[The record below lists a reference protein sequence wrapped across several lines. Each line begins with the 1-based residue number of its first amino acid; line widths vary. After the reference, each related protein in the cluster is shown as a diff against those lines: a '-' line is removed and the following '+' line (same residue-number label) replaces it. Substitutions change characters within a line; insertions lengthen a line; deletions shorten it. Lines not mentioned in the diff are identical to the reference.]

1 MEVIEAPEPEDVF
14 WLNTGRSHK
23 DLEIGWLLS
32 MTATA
37 TLCLF
42 WTVPIAFVAS
52 LNSVNAL
59 TQFLPFVGRLVEAL
73 PFLAPLLAILAPLLV
88 VLLNALL
95 PTILG
100 VISMLEGPISGATLT
115 ASKFSKL
122 AVFSIVQT
130 FFISAITKGAVSVA
144 SQITGDVSEIIA
156 NPLLLVDLLA
166 TELAKNS
173 SYFIQIIFVS
183 TVTQTGLELLRLVP
197 LLFAA
202 IRHYLGPKLTPRE
215 KKKPFLGIFQ
225 PLRHVFQF
233 SQADILSSIILLYMV
248 LFVYAAIAPI
258 VSFVAA
264 FCFWWIRVTYTNQ
277 NLFIYS
283 RMPDSGGKLWPKAIR
298 ILLSCMIIAEIVT
311 LGILGLR
318 QSFIAI
324 PLMVPLIVISAL
336 FYGYVN
342 QQHFKVAEHLT
353 ADACMQA
360 EMKQQGNFDI
370 RALVEGQYIQPAMQR
385 RTAFPE
391 LPDTIALPVELRDME
406 SGDDGPKADES
417 GS

>member
-23 DLEIGWLLS
+23 DLEVGWLLS

-37 TLCLF
+37 TLCIF

-59 TQFLPFVGRLVEAL
+59 TQFLPFVGELVDAI
-73 PFLAPLLAILAPLLV
+73 PILAPLLAILAPLLV
-88 VLLNALL
+88 VLLNSLL

-100 VISMLEGPISGATLT
+100 VISMLEGPISGATLA

-144 SQITGDVSEIIA
+144 SEIAGQVEELIA
-156 NPLLLVDLLA
+156 NPLLIVDLLA

-183 TVTQTGLELLRLVP
+183 TVTSTGLELLRLVP
-197 LLFAA
+197 LIFAA
-202 IRHYLGPKLTPRE
+202 VRHCFGPRLTPRDE
-215 KKKPFLGIFQ
+215 KKPFLAIFA
-225 PLRHVFQF
+225 PLRHVSQFQ
-233 SQADILSSIILLYMV
+233 QADTLTSVVLLYMV
-248 LFVYAAIAPI
+248 LFVYATISPL
-258 VSFVAA
+258 VTFVAA
-264 FCFWWIRVTYTNQ
+264 FCFLWLRVTYTNQ
-277 NLFIYS
+277 NMFVYS
-283 RMPDSGGKLWPKAIR
+283 PTPDSGGKLWPKAIR
-298 ILLSCMIIAEIVT
+298 ILLSCMIISEVVV
-311 LGILGLR
+311 LGVLGLR
-318 QSFIAI
+318 QSLIAF
-324 PLMVPLIVISAL
+324 PLMLPLIIVSSL

-353 ADACMQA
+353 SDACMQA
-360 EMKQQGNFDI
+360 EMKQIGNFDV
-370 RALVEGQYIQPAMQR
+370 RSFVVGEYIQPAMQR
-385 RTAFPE
+385 VTVIPE
-391 LPDTIALPVELRDME
+391 LQESVELPRELRDIE
-406 SGDDGPKADES
+406 GGINGQSDG
-417 GS
+417 